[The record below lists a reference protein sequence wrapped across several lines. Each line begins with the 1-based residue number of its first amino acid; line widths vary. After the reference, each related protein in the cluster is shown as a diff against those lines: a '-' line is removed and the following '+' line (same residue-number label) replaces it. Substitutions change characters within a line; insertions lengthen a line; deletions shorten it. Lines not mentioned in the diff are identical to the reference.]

1 MKHGT
6 RIEVDNAIRDPTRC
20 FSRPRR
26 RPHSGRRFRV
36 HRPVVVATQGLVHLE
51 GLRHTKAFVA
61 LHQLTSQAGPV
72 CRFATEDAVHDLKA
86 VNPREK
92 RTTDTRTPAELLAAI
107 EEKGQ
112 TVETELA
119 RLTELIASNAVAK
132 SKSAGAGKWPCIR
145 IRRPPGASR
154 LAVAV

>member
-1 MKHGT
+1 MASTT
-6 RIEVDNAIRDPTRC
+6 RKLWQRAQSLSVSSLQSVSGHDETRDQE
-20 FSRPRR
+20 
-26 RPHSGRRFRV
+26 
-36 HRPVVVATQGLVHLE
+36 VATQDLVHIE
-51 GLRHTKAFVA
+51 GLRHTKALVA

-112 TVETELA
+112 TVETGLA

-132 SKSAGAGKWPCIR
+132 SKAAGA
-145 IRRPPGASR
+145 
-154 LAVAV
+154 V